1 MQVQDYAA
9 YYAERTEEELLRLFL
24 DSDQLTDDANLALSA
39 ELNRRGLAKPERIAS
54 FRAEEAERT
63 REVASNPGQFFF
75 IHPYGIGR
83 KRFGKADRTFDA
95 ESGVEEFTTTVFAVL
110 LWVPL
115 IPTGTYRMRRHTKSP
130 SSRAAA
136 FERLPLD
143 WVQIMQVWA
152 ATSAVAV
159 LIMLLFRLI
168 MLR

>member
-1 MQVQDYAA
+1 MQVEDYAA

-83 KRFGKADRTFDA
+83 TRFVKADRTFHAQSVA
-95 ESGVEEFTTTVFAVL
+95 EAFPTTLFPPPA
-110 LWVPL
+110 
-115 IPTGTYRMRRHTKSP
+115 
-130 SSRAAA
+130 RA
-136 FERLPLD
+136 
-143 WVQIMQVWA
+143 
-152 ATSAVAV
+152 
-159 LIMLLFRLI
+159 
-168 MLR
+168 

>member
-39 ELNRRGLAKPERIAS
+39 ELNRQGLAKPERIAS

-75 IHPYGIGR
+75 IHPYAIGR
-83 KRFGKADRTFDA
+83 TRVATADHPFYP
-95 ESGVEEFTTTVFAVL
+95 ESGGKEFTTTLFATL

-115 IPTGTYRMRRHTKSP
+115 IP
-130 SSRAAA
+130 
-136 FERLPLD
+136 
-143 WVQIMQVWA
+143 
-152 ATSAVAV
+152 
-159 LIMLLFRLI
+159 
-168 MLR
+168 LR